1 MPRIS
6 VEGNTQSASS
16 IGVKRKEEPNLPAR
30 DLLNDLTKGF
40 IRIAFAKRKRF
51 ISILANDLQKKE
63 DSLLVTLAKDVW
75 RDKSRN
81 SSYFDEDMCA
91 ILSSALY
98 LINFENCASVRF
110 AVDDSEVN
118 ELVEASGRYLKLP
131 CKYILSAKDL
141 LRNIVLPYITDY
153 VNHKLEFTKEDEEL
167 VKLERERYSE
177 IEDTAFY
184 GLDTGEIPFPIAE
197 VDGDGFG
204 FGYVA
209 VDGDDL
215 LYRGRCITFREPCRV
230 TGEPVDGFKKSG
242 IRFIPRE
249 DIHPHYEPCLH
260 ELIKFNWVNKTFNQ
274 AETFLRGGPKAIVW
288 KPVSPL
294 GLGGS
299 SLVREGM
306 LSDKE
311 CTDYIRKLGDTRSY
325 CFWDYRRFCVSPM
338 RNSSQ
343 PMYLYS
349 EVESTKGRVVVC
361 ITYIP
366 KQMGISLS
374 QFLEDLIEGMNSILS
389 EVQREYPYCV
399 FRDKRNST
407 YDKPKWSL
415 LEFLQHVNSDTS
427 ILPLEALE
435 SISSIHLFRMF
446 EWWSTP
452 KGCRMSKKPSR
463 HLGAISGHFISL
475 IFRYR

>member
-6 VEGNTQSASS
+6 VEGKTQSASS
-16 IGVKRKEEPNLPAR
+16 IGVKRKEEPTLPAR

-40 IRIAFAKRKRF
+40 ISIAFAKRKRF
-51 ISILANDLQKKE
+51 ISVLANDLQKKE
-63 DSLLVTLAKDVW
+63 DSILAILAKDAW
-75 RDKSRN
+75 QDKSRN

-98 LINFENCASVRF
+98 LINFENCARVKF
-110 AVDDSEVN
+110 AIDDSEVD

-131 CKYILSAKDL
+131 CKYVLSAKDL
-141 LRNIVLPYITDY
+141 LRKIVLPYITDY
-153 VNHKLEFTKEDEEL
+153 VNHKLEFSKEDEEL

-260 ELIKFNWVNKTFNQ
+260 ELIKFNWINKTFNQ

-338 RNSSQ
+338 QKGCSPVYN
-343 PMYLYS
+343 
-349 EVESTKGRVVVC
+349 EVKTASGKIIAQIE
-361 ITYIP
+361 YIP
-366 KQMGISLS
+366 KRMDIGLR
-374 QFLEDLIEGMNSILS
+374 QFLEDLLDGMNSILS

-407 YDKPKWSL
+407 HDKPKWSL

-427 ILPLEALE
+427 ILPLETLE

-463 HLGAISGHFISL
+463 HLGAISGYFISL
-475 IFRYR
+475 VFRHNK

>member
-6 VEGNTQSASS
+6 VEGKTPSVSS
-16 IGVKRKEEPNLPAR
+16 IGVKRKEEPTLPAR

-40 IRIAFAKRKRF
+40 IGIAFAKRKRF
-51 ISILANDLQKKE
+51 ISVLANDLQKKE
-63 DSLLVTLAKDVW
+63 DSLLVALANDAW
-75 RDKSRN
+75 QDKSRN

-98 LINFENCASVRF
+98 LINFENCARVKF
-110 AVDDSEVN
+110 AIDDSEVD

-131 CKYILSAKDL
+131 CKYVLSSKDL
-141 LRNIVLPYITDY
+141 LRKIVLPYIKDY

-167 VKLERERYSE
+167 VELERERYSE
-177 IEDTAFY
+177 IEDTTFY
-184 GLDTGEIPFPIAE
+184 GLDTGDIPFPIAE

-204 FGYVA
+204 FGCVV

-230 TGEPVDGFKKSG
+230 TGEPVDGFKRTG
-242 IRFIPRE
+242 HRFIPRE
-249 DIHPHYEPCLH
+249 DVHPHYEPCLH
-260 ELIKFNWVNKTFNQ
+260 ELIKFDWVNKTFNQ
-274 AETFLRGGPKAIVW
+274 AETFLRGGPKAIIW

-338 RNSSQ
+338 Q
-343 PMYLYS
+343 KGCGPMYN
-349 EVESTKGRVVVC
+349 EVKTASGKIVAQIE
-361 ITYIP
+361 YIP
-366 KQMGISLS
+366 KRMDVSLS
-374 QFLEDLIEGMNSILS
+374 QFLDGLLERMNSILS
-389 EVQREYPYCV
+389 DLQRDYPHYV
-399 FRDKRNST
+399 FHDKRNST
-407 YDKPKWSL
+407 HGKPKWSL
-415 LEFLQHVNSDTS
+415 LEFFQHVNIDTT
-427 ILPLEALE
+427 ILPLETLE

-452 KGCRMSKKPSR
+452 RGCRMSKKPSR

-475 IFRYR
+475 VFRYR